1 MINILFNSDSV
12 KAIHIQTLLKIIIA
26 IDGKF
31 YYLNVNMK
39 KYLTIGIPCLIAII
53 VASIFFLGSKE
64 NIQYKTA
71 NIDRG
76 AISKNVTATGIINPV
91 RTVLIGSQVSGL
103 ISKLYADFNSVVK
116 KGQVVAQIDPVPF
129 EHQVKK
135 AEATLATAIA
145 SLEKA
150 KVNSKN
156 NRKNYLRSKKL
167 FAKKVISINDL
178 DAARTT
184 YEAGLADEKL
194 AESQILQAKAS
205 LEIAKTDLKYT
216 VIVSPLDGIVISR
229 DVDVGQTVVSSFQ
242 TPPLFHIAEDLVHM
256 QVNTN
261 VDEADIGM
269 VKVGQDAKFTVDAFP
284 DDVFEGKVVEI
295 RMSPVIFQNVV
306 TYNTLIN
313 VDNSSL
319 KLKPGMTANTSI
331 LVAKVEHVL
340 RVPNAALRYT
350 PSEVLKNGT
359 DKKTAIEKKFTKK
372 SSSSIWMLEHGKLKQ
387 VAVKLGIGDDTFTEI
402 LESDVKEGQEAGT
415 GEITP
420 TSAAKT
426 SQKVPWGRS
435 RY

>member
-1 MINILFNSDSV
+1 
-12 KAIHIQTLLKIIIA
+12 
-26 IDGKF
+26 
-31 YYLNVNMK
+31 MK
-39 KYLTIGIPCLIAII
+39 KYIIIGIPCLIAII
-53 VASIFFLGSKE
+53 VASIYSFGSK
-64 NIQYKTA
+64 NTIQYKTA
-71 NIDRG
+71 KIDKG
-76 AISKNVTATGIINPV
+76 SISKYVTATGTINPV
-91 RTVLIGSQVSGL
+91 RTVLIGSQVTGL

-116 KGQVVAQIDPVPF
+116 VGQVVAQIDPVPF
-129 EHQVKK
+129 EHQIKK
-135 AEATLATAIA
+135 AEAALATAIA

-156 NRKNYLRSKKL
+156 NKKNFFRSRKLY
-167 FAKKVISINDL
+167 AKKVISINDL

-184 YEAGLADEKL
+184 YEAGVADEKL
-194 AESQILQAKAS
+194 AESQVLQAKAA
-205 LEIAKTDLKYT
+205 LEIAKTDLKHT

-242 TPPLFHIAEDLVHM
+242 TPTLFHIAEDLVHM

-269 VKVGQDAKFTVDAFP
+269 VKVGQDTKFTVDAFP

-313 VDNSSL
+313 VDNTSL

-331 LVAKVEHVL
+331 LVARVEDAL
-340 RVPNAALRYT
+340 RVSNSALRYT
-350 PSEVLKNGT
+350 PSEFLKNEI
-359 DKKTAIEKKFTKK
+359 DKKALTERKFAKK
-372 SSSSIWMLEHGKLKQ
+372 SSSHIWILDNGQLKQ
-387 VAVKLGIGDDTFTEI
+387 ASVKLGIGDDTFTEI
-402 LESDVKEGQEAGT
+402 LEGDVKEGQEAVT
-415 GEITP
+415 GETTP
-420 TSAAKT
+420 ASAAKT

>member
-1 MINILFNSDSV
+1 
-12 KAIHIQTLLKIIIA
+12 
-26 IDGKF
+26 
-31 YYLNVNMK
+31 MK
-39 KYLTIGIPCLIAII
+39 KYIIIGIPCLIAII
-53 VASIFFLGSKE
+53 VASIYSLGSK
-64 NIQYKTA
+64 NTIQYKTA
-71 NIDRG
+71 KIDKG
-76 AISKNVTATGIINPV
+76 AISKYVTATGTINPV
-91 RTVLIGSQVSGL
+91 RTVLIGSQVTGL

-116 KGQVVAQIDPVPF
+116 VGQVVAQIDPVPF
-129 EHQVKK
+129 EHQIKK
-135 AEATLATAIA
+135 AEAALATAVA

-156 NRKNYLRSKKL
+156 NKKNFFRSRKLY
-167 FAKKVISINDL
+167 AKKVISINDL

-184 YEAGLADEKL
+184 YEAGVADEKL
-194 AESQILQAKAS
+194 AESQVLQAKAA
-205 LEIAKTDLKYT
+205 LEIAKTDLKHT

-242 TPPLFHIAEDLVHM
+242 TPTLFHIAEDLVHM

-269 VKVGQDAKFTVDAFP
+269 VKVGQDTKFTVDAFP

-295 RMSPVIFQNVV
+295 RMSPIIFQNVV
-306 TYNTLIN
+306 TYNTIIN

-331 LVAKVEHVL
+331 LVARVEDAL

-350 PSEVLKNGT
+350 PSEFLKNEM
-359 DKKTAIEKKFTKK
+359 DKKALTERKFAKK
-372 SSSSIWMLEHGKLKQ
+372 SSSHIWILDRGELKQ

-402 LESDVKEGQEAGT
+402 LEGDVKEGQEAVT
-415 GEITP
+415 GET
-420 TSAAKT
+420 TSASAAKT

>member
-1 MINILFNSDSV
+1 
-12 KAIHIQTLLKIIIA
+12 
-26 IDGKF
+26 
-31 YYLNVNMK
+31 MK
-39 KYLTIGIPCLIAII
+39 KYIIIGIPCLIAII
-53 VASIFFLGSKE
+53 VASIYSLGSKGA
-64 NIQYKTA
+64 IQYKTA
-71 NIDRG
+71 KIDKG
-76 AISKNVTATGIINPV
+76 AISKYVTATGTINPV
-91 RTVLIGSQVSGL
+91 RTVLIGSQVTGL
-103 ISKLYADFNSVVK
+103 ISQLYVDFNSVVRV
-116 KGQVVAQIDPVPF
+116 GQVVAQIDPVPF

-135 AEATLATAIA
+135 AEAALATAIA

-194 AESQILQAKAS
+194 AESQILQAKAA
-205 LEIAKTDLKYT
+205 LEIAKTDLKHT

-242 TPPLFHIAEDLVHM
+242 TPTLFHIAEDLVHM

-269 VKVGQDAKFTVDAFP
+269 VKVGQDAKFTVDSFP

-313 VDNSSL
+313 VDNTSL

-331 LVAKVEHVL
+331 LVARVEHAL
-340 RVPNAALRYT
+340 RVPNSALRYT
-350 PSEVLKNGT
+350 PSEMLQSEA
-359 DKKTAIEKKFTKK
+359 DKRALAERKFAKK
-372 SSSSIWMLEHGKLKQ
+372 SSSHIWILDSGQLKQ

-402 LESDVKEGQEAGT
+402 LESDVKEGQEAVIA
-415 GEITP
+415 EIAP
-420 TSAAKT
+420 TSATKAT
-426 SQKVPWGRS
+426 QKAPWGRS

>member
-1 MINILFNSDSV
+1 
-12 KAIHIQTLLKIIIA
+12 
-26 IDGKF
+26 
-31 YYLNVNMK
+31 MK
-39 KYLTIGIPCLIAII
+39 KYIIIGIPCLIAII
-53 VASIFFLGSKE
+53 VTLFYSLGNKGA
-64 NIQYKTA
+64 IQYRTVK
-71 NIDRG
+71 IDKG
-76 AISKNVTATGIINPV
+76 AISKYVTATGTINPV
-91 RTVLIGSQVSGL
+91 RTVLIGSQVTGL
-103 ISKLYADFNSVVK
+103 ISQLYVDFNSVVRV
-116 KGQVVAQIDPVPF
+116 GQVVAQIDPVPF

-135 AEATLATAIA
+135 AEAALATAIA

-194 AESQILQAKAS
+194 AESQILQAKAA
-205 LEIAKTDLKYT
+205 LEIAKTDLKHT

-242 TPPLFHIAEDLVHM
+242 TPTLFHIAEDLVHM

-269 VKVGQDAKFTVDAFP
+269 VKVGQDAKFTVDSFP

-331 LVAKVEHVL
+331 LVARVEHAL
-340 RVPNAALRYT
+340 RVPNSALRYT
-350 PSEVLKNGT
+350 PSEMLQSEA
-359 DKKTAIEKKFTKK
+359 DKKALIERKFAKK
-372 SSSSIWMLEHGKLKQ
+372 SSSHIWILDHGQPKQ
-387 VAVKLGIGDDTFTEI
+387 VAVKLGIGDDNFTEI
-402 LESDVKEGQEAGT
+402 LEGDVNEGQEAVIA
-415 GEITP
+415 EIAPKSTIKA
-420 TSAAKT
+420 T
-426 SQKVPWGRS
+426 QKVPWGRS